1 MQGEEGFEAEGEEE
15 SEDDIKHDEESEEED
30 IDHDNYKGIYFG
42 EEPG

>member
-30 IDHDNYKGIYFG
+30 VEMIDVKQ
-42 EEPG
+42 ESP